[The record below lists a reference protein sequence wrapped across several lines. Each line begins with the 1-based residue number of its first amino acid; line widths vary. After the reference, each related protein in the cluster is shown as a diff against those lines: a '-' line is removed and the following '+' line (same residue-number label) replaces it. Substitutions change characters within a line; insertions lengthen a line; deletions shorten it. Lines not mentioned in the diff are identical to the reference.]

1 MIADKDLFYFKFIND
16 EDRQLVLENGPIF
29 LAGRIFEVRTWS
41 PEVEQQ
47 RNKIKVLPIW
57 VKINLPKLFWMKNGI
72 DFVSSLIRKPIC
84 MDEATANRT
93 RISYAR
99 VCVVVDI
106 NFTFPSSIPVEMDE
120 GNIIHIGLEYDWEPK
135 KCSFCSI
142 FGHTDVKCV
151 KNKDKQP
158 IAAAKEVSRAKPTKE
173 KYKQQKQRWAQKGAM
188 LQGQSSATRDENGV
202 IATVGHQA
210 NAPII
215 IPNSTEQQSN
225 LIDDTNVN
233 EATNP
238 ENLGQ
243 QGETTFE
250 EVRTEFEPAEIVI
263 YNNGDE
269 NEIHEGET
277 EEATTYVGT
286 RKQFLEDSYSTS
298 EGEVEKEYFS
308 DHNSIEDTQGVVAG
322 LLNTPV
328 EKGTTIKSKQLSE
341 LSDVISLPVH
351 KPKKRKTKGKPKGA
365 GKN

>member
-158 IAAAKEVSRAKPTKE
+158 IAAAKE
-173 KYKQQKQRWAQKGAM
+173 
-188 LQGQSSATRDENGV
+188 GQSSATRDENGV

-286 RKQFLEDSYSTS
+286 RKQFLEDSYSTKGRRS
-298 EGEVEKEYFS
+298 RREYFS